1 MRRNQQQP
9 TDRPQP
15 RSALSSYGTHTARNL
30 QPQQQPPQGHRHLTA
45 VHCEVHIVQQR
56 VVFVSYGPRSNQCLK
71 NRRLPPPTPV
81 PQAAGNNTHPIYHS
95 RCCFARQPKP
105 ARGAACC
112 SGCRGRGRRGRR
124 LRRSDKITWRNYHN
138 IKIKSEVL
146 STAVLWVE
154 RRLIRLYSLVDI
166 FMVIM
171 LYLVRTGGCK
181 ETPSTDQHRPQ
192 SSSHDKQLTAM
203 YG

>member
-1 MRRNQQQP
+1 M
-9 TDRPQP
+9 
-15 RSALSSYGTHTARNL
+15 
-30 QPQQQPPQGHRHLTA
+30 
-45 VHCEVHIVQQR
+45 QQR

-71 NRRLPPPTPV
+71 NRRLPPPV
-81 PQAAGNNTHPIYHS
+81 PP
-95 RCCFARQPKP
+95 PP
-105 ARGAACC
+105 
-112 SGCRGRGRRGRR
+112 GRRQQHAPNIPQQMLFCSAAEASEGRSLLLR
-124 LRRSDKITWRNYHN
+124 RPGEGTEGGGGGPRRSDKITWCNYHN